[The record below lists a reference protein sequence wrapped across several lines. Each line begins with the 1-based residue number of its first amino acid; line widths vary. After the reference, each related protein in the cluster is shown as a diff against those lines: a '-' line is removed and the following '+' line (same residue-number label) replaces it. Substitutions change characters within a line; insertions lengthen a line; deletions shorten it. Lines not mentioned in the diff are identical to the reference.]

1 MKYTTK
7 ALKIK
12 YVLIY
17 FILFFSIQNSFAQ
30 EEHDYYGAIKLNDS
44 TLISYKLVF
53 QLNIDSSITGYSITG
68 LAGEHE
74 TKSQVIGKYD
84 KDSKILNFNET
95 SIIYTKSPV
104 SELDFCF
111 VHFYSDSFKINK
123 SNKLSGV
130 FVGKFSDNS
139 ECINGVI
146 RMQKSEKLIQ
156 RMTKVSKKIEN
167 SKRIP
172 DSLKQRVN
180 PIKMMDKLNM
190 NVLKE
195 KEVMSVFSSQDKVQL
210 ILYDGGQED
219 GDVVSI
225 FVNGKSILNKHLISS
240 QKEILNISLTTDKTR
255 IVIKAESVGTIST
268 NTAVI
273 EINDNNNN
281 IRALTNLKKG
291 EETTIDILKSK

>member
-1 MKYTTK
+1 MKDTINTRT
-7 ALKIK
+7 LRRI
-12 YVLIY
+12 
-17 FILFFSIQNSFAQ
+17 FLFFISVFLINNALAQ
-30 EEHDYYGAIKLNDS
+30 EEQDYYGAIKLNDS

-53 QLNIDSSITGYSITG
+53 QLNIDDSITGYSITDI
-68 LAGEHE
+68 AGEHE
-74 TKSQVIGKYD
+74 TKSQVIGKYN
-84 KDSKILNFNET
+84 KDSKILNFKET

-104 SELDFCF
+104 SELDFCYI
-111 VHFYSDSFKINK
+111 HFYSDAFRINK
-123 SNKLSGV
+123 SNTLSGV
-130 FVGKFSDNS
+130 FAGKFSDNT
-139 ECINGVI
+139 ECINGII
-146 RMQKSEKLIQ
+146 RMQKSEKLVK
-156 RMTKVSKKIEN
+156 RVTKISKKIEN

-172 DSLKQRVN
+172 DSVKQRVN
-180 PIKMMDKLNM
+180 PLKMMDKLNM

-195 KEVMSVFSSQDKVQL
+195 KEVMSVFSSKNKLQL

-225 FVNGKSILNKHLISS
+225 FVNDKNILNKHLISS
-240 QKEILNISLTTDKTR
+240 QKQILDISLTSDKTR

-273 EINDNNNN
+273 EINDNENN